1 MAEYAELKA
10 KAGEYAIDD
19 LERECLI
26 LVGKFAMSETKET
39 PVEPETEA
47 TITFALDETPES
59 KFVNRYGNVYEDYK
73 TR

>member
-1 MAEYAELKA
+1 MAEYAELKT

-26 LVGKFAMSETKET
+26 LVGKFAMSETKEN